1 MASNIKTANDVVQE
15 KADRVLEGVA
25 YWGSF
30 YRYNPQR
37 FVKDYLNIN
46 LKLFQKI
53 LLWAMINSTNFMLIA
68 SRGIGK
74 TWLSSLYCVVICI
87 LRPGTKI
94 VACSGVKAQGV
105 ALIEKI
111 DKEFLK
117 MYGWGSANLR
127 NEISFISTGV
137 NNAGVEFK
145 NGSFIKIVTSNSNAR
160 SNRANLILVDEF
172 RMVDPDIINTV
183 LRRFL
188 TAPRNPGY
196 LNDPQYAHLAERNGE
211 IFLSSAW
218 YKSHWSY
225 EKFKSYFANMLD
237 STKKYF
243 VACLGYQL
251 AIKEGLLSREQI
263 MDEKTE
269 ADFDEV
275 AFSIE
280 MESMFYGDSDGAFYR
295 YDDIEKCRKL
305 KTSYL
310 PLEMYEK
317 RGINIPELAPNERR
331 IMSVD
336 VALMASKK
344 NKNNDATAIVIN
356 VCIPNGTNYTS
367 NIVYVETFEGLTT
380 DELGLTIMKYFY
392 HYKCTDLVLDTVG
405 NGLGCYDYIIRD
417 QYDPQTGETYQ
428 AMTSCNNTEM
438 AERCKVRNANKV
450 VWCIKANA
458 DFNSNAATL
467 LRAGIKNGNIN
478 LLCSEF
484 ESEDN
489 MKKITGYKS
498 MSVEEQAK
506 LRLPYIQTTLMIN
519 EMINLEHEIVNNKV
533 KLKERSGMRKD
544 RFSSLEYNYYVAQE
558 LGNKLKPNNDFS
570 KDLVD
575 TLTMRKAARRSTF

>member
-1 MASNIKTANDVVQE
+1 MVNTVKNANDVIQE
-15 KADRVLEGVA
+15 KAERVLEGVA
-25 YWGSF
+25 YWASF
-30 YRYNPQR
+30 YLHNPHR
-37 FVKDYLNIN
+37 FVKEYLNIN

-53 LLWAMINSTNFMLIA
+53 LLYAMINSTNFMLIA

-74 TWLSSLYCVVICI
+74 TWLSALYCVVICI

-94 VACSGVKAQGV
+94 VACSGVKSQGV
-105 ALIEKI
+105 AIIEKI

-117 MYGWGSANLR
+117 AYGWGSANLR

-172 RMVDPDIINTV
+172 RMVDPDVINTV

-188 TAPRNPGY
+188 TAPRHPGY
-196 LNDPQYAHLAERNGE
+196 LDNPKYAHLTERNME
-211 IFLSSAW
+211 MYLSSAW

-243 VACLGYQL
+243 VCCLGYQL

-263 MDEKTE
+263 MDEKME

-295 YDDIEKCRKL
+295 YDDIEKCRKI
-305 KTSYL
+305 KNAYL

-317 RGINIPELAPNERR
+317 RGLNIPELSPNERR

-336 VALMASKK
+336 VALMATRKHA
-344 NKNNDATAIVIN
+344 NDATAIEIN
-356 VCIPNGTNYTS
+356 VCIPNGNSYNS
-367 NIVYVETFEGLTT
+367 NIVYVETFEGMTT
-380 DELGLTIMKYFY
+380 DELGIVIMKYFY
-392 HYKCTDLVLDTVG
+392 KYKCTDLVLDCQG
-405 NGLGCYDYIIRD
+405 NGLGVYDTIIKP
-417 QYDPQTGETYQ
+417 QYNPETGETYQ
-428 AMTSCNNTEM
+428 AMTSCNNSEM
-438 AERCKVRNANKV
+438 AERCKIRNANKV
-450 VWCIKANA
+450 VWCIKATA
-458 DFNSNAATL
+458 DFNSNVATL
-467 LRAGIKNGNIN
+467 LRSGIKNGNIN
-478 LLCSEF
+478 FLTSEF
-484 ESEDN
+484 DAEETL
-489 MKKITGYKS
+489 KKISGYKS
-498 MSVEEQAK
+498 MSTMEQAK
-506 LRLPYIQTTLMIN
+506 LLVPYMQTTLMIN

-544 RFSSLEYNYYVAQE
+544 RYSSLAYNYYVAQE
-558 LGNKLKPNNDFS
+558 LAIKLKPKKQNTTNLA
-570 KDLVD
+570 DLLPIK
-575 TLTMRKAARRSTF
+575 TPKRASRL

>member
-1 MASNIKTANDVVQE
+1 MANNVKSANDVMQE
-15 KADRVLEGVA
+15 KAERVLDGVA
-25 YWGSF
+25 YWGAF
-30 YRYNPQR
+30 YRKNPHR
-37 FVKDYLNIN
+37 FCQDYLNIN

-53 LLWAMINSTNFMLIA
+53 LLYAMMVSTNFMLIA

-74 TWLSSLYCVVICI
+74 TWLSALYCVVRCI
-87 LRPGTKI
+87 LFPGTKI
-94 VACSGVKAQGV
+94 VACSGVKSQGV
-105 ALIEKI
+105 AIIEKI
-111 DKEFLK
+111 EKEFLK
-117 MYGWGSANLR
+117 AYGWGSANLR

-172 RMVDPDIINTV
+172 RMVDPDVINTV

-196 LNDPQYAHLAERNGE
+196 LDNPKYAHLAERNME
-211 IFLSSAW
+211 MYLSSAW

-237 STKKYF
+237 TTKHYF

-263 MDEKTE
+263 MDEKME
-269 ADFDEV
+269 ADFDEI

-295 YDDIEKCRKL
+295 YDDIEKCRKI
-305 KTSYL
+305 KNAYL

-317 RGINIPELAPNERR
+317 RGINIPELSPNERR

-336 VALMASKK
+336 VALMATRKHA
-344 NKNNDATAIVIN
+344 NDATAIEIN
-356 VCIPNGTNYTS
+356 VCIPNGNNYTS
-367 NIVYVETFEGLTT
+367 NIVYVETFEGMTT
-380 DELGLTIMKYFY
+380 DELGLAIMRYFNK
-392 HYKCTDLVLDTVG
+392 YKCTDLVLDCQG
-405 NGLGCYDYIIRD
+405 NGLGVYDVLIKE
-417 QYDPQTGETYQ
+417 QYDTQTGETYR
-428 AMTSCNNTEM
+428 AMTSCNNAEM

-450 VWCIKANA
+450 IWCIKATA

-478 LLCSEF
+478 LLTSEF
-484 ESEDN
+484 DAEEN
-489 MKKITGYKS
+489 LKKISGYKT
-498 MSVEEQAK
+498 MSIAEQAK
-506 LRLPYIQTTLMIN
+506 LQLPYIQTTLMIN
-519 EMINLEHEIVNNKV
+519 EMINLDHEIVNNKV

-544 RFSSLEYNYYVAQE
+544 RVSSLQYNYYVAQE
-558 LGNKLKPNNDFS
+558 LSHRLKPKQNNTA
-570 KDLVD
+570 DLVSR
-575 TLTMRKAARRSTF
+575 LPIRQGKRFSMFN